1 MTTNKRNNPEKI
13 KNEIIS
19 NKDKQSLKYTIEELE
34 EMTNGELKEILQI
47 MKIKYDDDNFIRKDA
62 IISILEHLNN
72 NN

>member
-1 MTTNKRNNPEKI
+1 
-13 KNEIIS
+13 
-19 NKDKQSLKYTIEELE
+19 
-34 EMTNGELKEILQI
+34 MTNGELKEILQI